1 MKDPDHLIK
10 VEKATE
16 KKFGIETIQNPKM
29 NWNPQKEQ
37 EYLKQIKQLYK
48 SEKPNE
54 KIEVNGV
61 LMPKKL
67 FTKESERTCASCK
80 VYTQSLRDDV
90 YMIKFNCCHHCYIK
104 YVDGCE
110 EKMAKKMENNNNV

>member
-1 MKDPDHLIK
+1 VKDPDHLIK
-10 VEKATE
+10 VEKAIE

-67 FTKESERTCASCK
+67 FTKESERTCVSCK
-80 VYTQSLRDDV
+80 IYTQSLRDDV

-104 YVDGCE
+104 YVDGRE
-110 EKMAKKMENNNNV
+110 EKWLKKMENNNNV